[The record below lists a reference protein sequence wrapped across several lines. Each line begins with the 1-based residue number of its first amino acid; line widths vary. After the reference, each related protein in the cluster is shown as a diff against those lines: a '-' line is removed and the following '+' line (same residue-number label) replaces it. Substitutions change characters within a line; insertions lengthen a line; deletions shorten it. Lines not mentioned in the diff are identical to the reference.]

1 MRDDSQATTSVWM
14 ATANTPSQ
22 SRLKENIRTDVCII
36 GAGIAGL
43 TTAYLL
49 AREGRSIVVLDDG
62 PLGGGE
68 TGRTTAHLASAI
80 DDRYFEIERI
90 HGAKGAKLAYASH
103 SAAIDLIEKIVE
115 REKIACDFERLD
127 GYLFVPP
134 GEDRSILDDE
144 LEAAKRAGFLEVQR
158 VERAPIGRY
167 DSGPALRFPGQGQFH
182 VLKYLNGL
190 VRAITR
196 DGGRIYC
203 NTRAS
208 DQIESGPP

>member
-1 MRDDSQATTSVWM
+1 MSSDSGQSTSVWM
-14 ATANTPSQ
+14 DVEVPTFAP
-22 SRLKENIRTDVCII
+22 LKENVKADVCVI

-49 AREGRSIVVLDDG
+49 AREGKSVIVLDDG
-62 PLGGGE
+62 PIGGGE
-68 TGRTTAHLASAI
+68 TGRTTAHLANEI

-103 SAAIDLIEKIVE
+103 TSAIDLIEKIVE

-127 GYLFVPP
+127 GFLFVPL

-144 LEAAKRAGFLEVQR
+144 LEAAKRAGFLEVKR
-158 VERAPIGRY
+158 VERAPIELY
-167 DSGPALRFPGQGQFH
+167 DTGPALRFPGQAQFH

-203 NTRAS
+203 DTRAS
-208 DQIESGPP
+208 D